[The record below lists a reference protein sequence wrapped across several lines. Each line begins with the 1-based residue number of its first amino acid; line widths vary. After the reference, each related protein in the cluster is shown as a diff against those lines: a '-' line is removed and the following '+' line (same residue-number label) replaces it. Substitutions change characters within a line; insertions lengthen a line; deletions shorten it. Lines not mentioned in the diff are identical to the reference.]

1 MRLNGATPTSKWY
14 VQDNWKLDRLTLDY
28 GVRFYHLSP
37 QYDAT
42 LAASNFVPE
51 RFDFNNAAQVD
62 HPVCI
67 GAYPCSGDNRRGMD
81 PRLISQGAAAS
92 LANTVAERF
101 IGRLV
106 PGSNRFNG
114 AFQAGQGI
122 EDESAT
128 GCGMK
133 VSPRVGATYDLSGGR
148 ARTIVRGG
156 WGIFYDRPQGNVVFD
171 MGANAPG
178 VLVSTLQYGRL
189 QRFSSASGDPFA
201 TLSLNPTGYDFKP
214 PKVYQWNVGVQQ
226 KLGTTP
232 RS

>member
-1 MRLNGATPTSKWY
+1 
-14 VQDNWKLDRLTLDY
+14 
-28 GVRFYHLSP
+28 
-37 QYDAT
+37 
-42 LAASNFVPE
+42 
-51 RFDFNNAAQVD
+51 
-62 HPVCI
+62 
-67 GAYPCSGDNRRGMD
+67 MD
-81 PRLISQGAAAS
+81 PRLISQGAAPS

-122 EDESAT
+122 EDELQT
-128 GCGMK
+128 GGGMK
-133 VSPRVGATYDLSGGR
+133 VSPRVGAAYDLAGGR

-156 WGIFYDRPQGNVVFD
+156 WGIFFDRPQGNTVFD

-189 QRFSSASGDPFA
+189 QELSAAGGDPFA

-226 KLGTTP
+226 KLWYDLILDAAYVGSESTDLLRRYQMNAVPLGAKYLPQNQEHT
-232 RS
+232 